1 MRGERATGATF
12 AACAAAVAVSI
23 AVTVGAPSP
32 LPRAAAQ
39 PGAAAQ
45 ELPSI
50 DARPLDEARTF
61 AAGGVSETAIVAALA
76 NAHPDRFRAIG
87 TTSLTFHA
95 DLAGSIDAAF
105 KPESRLHPRGWL
117 AEVAAFRIARE
128 LGLDSVPP
136 AVLRRVD
143 RGLLRRRLEPSRDGA
158 TLDDIASELVF
169 TGPGVRGA
177 FIYWVPGLQRTDL
190 DTPDGI
196 ARWSEWLRQGG
207 VIPEGQRSIA
217 RDVSSALVF
226 DYVIGNRDRWSG
238 GNISLVEGGRV
249 VIRDHNLAFP
259 YVLVEGVHR
268 RMLES
273 LRRAQR
279 FSRRTIARLAAMDE
293 HALRAAVADHDP
305 ESLLDDRQIAH
316 VLQRRET
323 VLTYVGAL
331 IEIYGED
338 AVLFFR

>member
-1 MRGERATGATF
+1 MTI
-12 AACAAAVAVSI
+12 AAVMGAAVAQGV
-23 AVTVGAPSP
+23 AVAQP
-32 LPRAAAQ
+32 LPPIA
-39 PGAAAQ
+39 
-45 ELPSI
+45 
-50 DARPLDEARTF
+50 ARPLEEARTF

-76 NAHPDRFRAIG
+76 NAHPDRFRAVG

-117 AEVAAFRIARE
+117 AEVAAFRVARE

-143 RGLLRRRLEPSRDGA
+143 RGQLRRRLDPGADGA

-169 TGPGVRGA
+169 TGPAVRGA

-190 DTPDGI
+190 DTAAGI

-207 VIPEGQRSIA
+207 VIPDGQRPIA
-217 RDVSSALVF
+217 RDISNALVF
-226 DYVIGNRDRWSG
+226 DYVVGNRDRWSG
-238 GNISLVEGGRV
+238 GNLSLVDGGRV
-249 VIRDHNLAFP
+249 VLRDHNLAFP
-259 YVLVEGVHR
+259 YALGEGVHR

-273 LRRAQR
+273 LMRGQR
-279 FSRRTIARLAAMDE
+279 FSRRTIGRLIAMDE
-293 HALRAAVADHDP
+293 EALRAAVADHDP
-305 ESLLDDRQIAH
+305 ESVLDERQVAH
-316 VLQRRET
+316 VMERRAT
-323 VLTYVGAL
+323 VLSYVGAL
-331 IEIYGED
+331 IEAHGED